1 VKGTAEARCELRRLD
16 HASFLRHQYRP
27 EGEPGRQLPHRHSR
41 DATSEQGTIHLER
54 ESSAYSTRSRPQVGD
69 VLTALGSWVWDC
81 DHYRPNGE
89 KTELHPFRATW
100 VVRPV
105 SPHSAALASEGDL
118 FASTEATPAGKEAEC
133 AHETQWSDQFKACSL
148 AHADWLSLNGSY
160 AFDLPAATT
169 SCARPGLRTVD
180 RGSVGLAAIKKTWTG
195 KAWHLTFGQIATG
208 PGEWQLTSSVDGI
221 WGQWPGRLEAKDG
234 SSFAGGE
241 PRPPRRECRDRRL
254 ELPAVEPA

>member
-1 VKGTAEARCELRRLD
+1 VKPDPNVQAIADGCQRDTTKIYGPRA
-16 HASFLRHQYRP
+16 
-27 EGEPGRQLPHRHSR
+27 QLVVSSR
-41 DATSEQGTIHLER
+41 DLA
-54 ESSAYSTRSRPQVGD
+54 AYPTWARPQAGD

-118 FASTEATPAGKEAEC
+118 SASTGATPAGNEAGC
-133 AHETQWSDQFKACSL
+133 AHETKGSGQFKACSH

-208 PGEWQLTSSVDGI
+208 PGEWQLTWSLDGI
-221 WGQWPGRLEAKDG
+221 WGQWPGTLEAKDG